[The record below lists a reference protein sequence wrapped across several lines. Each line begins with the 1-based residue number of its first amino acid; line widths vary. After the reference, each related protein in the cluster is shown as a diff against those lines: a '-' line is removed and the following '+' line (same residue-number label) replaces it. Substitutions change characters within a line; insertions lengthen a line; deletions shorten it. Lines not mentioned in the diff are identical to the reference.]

1 MILTVKLPPTNCPMC
16 EALGPFRPRH
26 RPIEDDK
33 IEVYIRCTT
42 CNWTQ
47 VLRVSTVKIEA
58 LIKSQAR
65 WEAYGRAT
73 RARHGVP
80 SSLATAQVNKIS
92 SRLRELQNEIA

>member
-1 MILTVKLPPTNCPMC
+1 MKPPPTNCPMC

-26 RPIEDDK
+26 RPIDDNK

-47 VLRVSTVKIEA
+47 VLRVSTPEIEQ
-58 LIKSQAR
+58 LIKQRAR

-80 SSLATAQVNKIS
+80 SSLATAQVRKIV
-92 SRLRELQNEIA
+92 SRLQELQREIA